1 MLEQAQRLIRRR
13 WPDIASPDEADALKG
28 QLLLY
33 QGRRPYRQ
41 TNP

>member
-1 MLEQAQRLIRRR
+1 MLALIGSRGPSPA
-13 WPDIASPDEADALKG
+13 PDDADALKG

-41 TNP
+41 TSA